1 LGQLYTLSLEEKS
14 MPNKKKSSKAKQG
27 SAKKKLSA
35 TKRPS
40 KTSKVK
46 AKGAIKKSAAPKK
59 EPARAR
65 KPQIATA
72 ELASPKFAP
81 VAAVAEIAPPKPCLP
96 LPAAI
101 TLVRRC
107 CNAPNNLPL
116 DTQLGV
122 LIPDP
127 AARNSFCQCVANG
140 VPIGRSEI
148 PCGSSNTLQDVVDA
162 IAC

>member
-1 LGQLYTLSLEEKS
+1 

-35 TKRPS
+35 PKRPS
-40 KTSKVK
+40 KTPNVK
-46 AKGAIKKSAAPKK
+46 AKVAIKKSAAPKK
-59 EPARAR
+59 ELARAR
-65 KPQIATA
+65 KPQITTA
-72 ELASPKFAP
+72 ELVSPKVAS
-81 VAAVAEIAPPKPCLP
+81 VAAAAEIAPQKVCLP

-101 TLVRRC
+101 KLVRSC
-107 CNAPNNLPL
+107 SGAPDNLPL

-122 LIPDP
+122 LFPSP
-127 AARNSFCQCVANG
+127 VARNSFCQCVADG